1 MLIFSA
7 NSANGGLQSAS
18 VTGPEYRQRRVWV
31 VLRPSTIKPLAFRLE
46 GRRSAYSVENT
57 RYAEFG
63 RKVDRSERP
72 NFDDRHSADGQKT
85 PKNAL
90 PNVVEEF
97 FNRIGQNRTS
107 EAIPFMGRSQIGHR

>member
-46 GRRSAYSVENT
+46 GR
-57 RYAEFG
+57 
-63 RKVDRSERP
+63 
-72 NFDDRHSADGQKT
+72 
-85 PKNAL
+85 
-90 PNVVEEF
+90 
-97 FNRIGQNRTS
+97 
-107 EAIPFMGRSQIGHR
+107 